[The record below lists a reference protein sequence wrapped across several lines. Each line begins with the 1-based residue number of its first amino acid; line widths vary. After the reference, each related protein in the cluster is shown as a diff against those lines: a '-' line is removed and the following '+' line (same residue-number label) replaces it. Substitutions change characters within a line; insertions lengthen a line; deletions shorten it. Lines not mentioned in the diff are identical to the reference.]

1 METKFQTSFIPKK
14 PLTTEPGRA
23 ISNNSSSGG
32 SSIFMIIAVVVFIA
46 SIGLAGFTF
55 VWKNILLSSQ
65 EQYKQDLAK
74 NEQSFNI
81 SLIEDLKKAS
91 AKLSLAKE
99 IIKSHVAVSEIF
111 KIVGALTIDG
121 VRFTNLN
128 YEGPTGNGDSGTMG
142 KITLKGIATSY
153 SSIAFQSDV
162 FGQSSKLGTN
172 KVIKNPLLSDMDLDA
187 NGNVGFTFSAN
198 IDPSLY
204 AYETVYT
211 ETLKSE
217 GLIPE
222 NSSNNTPTNTENNNK
237 NLP

>member
-23 ISNNSSSGG
+23 IPNNGGSGG
-32 SSIFMIIAVVVFIA
+32 SSIFMVLAVIIFIA

-55 VWKNILLSSQ
+55 VWKNILLTSQ
-65 EQYKQDLAK
+65 EQYKKDLAK

-99 IIKSHVAVSEIF
+99 IIKSHVAVSEVF
-111 KIVGALTIDG
+111 KIIGALTIDG
-121 VRFTNLN
+121 VRFSDFT
-128 YEGPTGNGDSGTMG
+128 YEGPTGSGDSGTMG
-142 KITLKGIATSY
+142 KLTLKGIATSY

-172 KVIKNPLLSDMDLDA
+172 KVIKNPLLSDMNLDA

-204 AYETVYT
+204 SYEAVYT
-211 ETLKSE
+211 EILKSE
-217 GLIPE
+217 GLIPDAGV
-222 NSSNNTPTNTENNNK
+222 NSKPLNEGNNINTP
-237 NLP
+237 

>member
-14 PLTTEPGRA
+14 PLTTEPGRS
-23 ISNNSSSGG
+23 ISNNGSSGG
-32 SSIFMIIAVVVFIA
+32 SSIFMALAVIVFIA

-55 VWKNILLSSQ
+55 VWKNILLNSQ
-65 EQYKQDLAK
+65 EQYKRDLAK

-99 IIKSHVAVSEIF
+99 IIRSHVAVSEVF
-111 KIVGALTIDG
+111 KIIGALTIDG
-121 VRFTNLN
+121 VRFTDLT
-128 YEGPTGNGDSGTMG
+128 YEGPTGSGDSGTMG
-142 KITLKGIATSY
+142 KIALKGIATSY

-172 KVIKNPLLSDMDLDA
+172 KVIKNPLLSDMNLDA

-204 AYETVYT
+204 SYETVYT
-211 ETLKSE
+211 DTLRSE

-222 NSSNNTPTNTENNNK
+222 SSTNNKPQNDSSNNINTP
-237 NLP
+237 

>member
-23 ISNNSSSGG
+23 IPNNGGSGG
-32 SSIFMIIAVVVFIA
+32 SSIFMILAVIVFIA

-55 VWKNILLSSQ
+55 VWKNILLTSQ
-65 EQYKQDLAK
+65 EQYKKDLAK

-99 IIKSHVAVSEIF
+99 IIKSHVAVSEVF
-111 KIVGALTIDG
+111 KIIGALTIDG
-121 VRFTNLN
+121 VRFSDFT
-128 YEGPTGNGDSGTMG
+128 YEGPTGSGDSGTMG
-142 KITLKGIATSY
+142 KLTLKGIATSY

-172 KVIKNPLLSDMDLDA
+172 KVIKNPLLSDMNLDA

-204 AYETVYT
+204 SYEAVYT
-211 ETLKSE
+211 EILKSE
-217 GLIPE
+217 GLIPDAGV
-222 NSSNNTPTNTENNNK
+222 NSKPLNEGNNINTP
-237 NLP
+237 